1 MIPNRKHSLRGLA
14 LALAL
19 GAFAGLTPI
28 NANADP
34 GFQKWIA
41 GFYDTAAKSGIT
53 QSTYRKA
60 FAGVTDPDPTV
71 LEKAQYQPEFK
82 SQIWDYLDSRVNP
95 YTVDIGRKM
104 AAKYGS
110 TLRSLEQHFGVDRN
124 IILAI
129 WSMESNYGAVLA
141 KDDRLHYVP
150 RALATLAYADERRA
164 KFAQKQLIA
173 ALKILQNGDIS
184 ADGMTGSWAGAMGHT
199 QFIPTSYLLYA
210 VDADGN
216 GHRDIWNSVPDALA
230 TSANLLA
237 KNGWD
242 TGKTWGYE
250 VQVPASAAKQAGKTH
265 TLAQWAAM
273 GLTRPNGKSF
283 KDASTKAQLKMPG
296 GPGGPGFL
304 MTSNFFTIKK
314 YNASDSYALAVG
326 LLADEIA
333 GYGGMKQRWPRPDGT
348 LDVKEK
354 FELQTRLK
362 TLGYYDGEVDGNFG
376 SGSKAAISAVQQRL
390 GMQTDGE
397 PSLPLLNALRR

>member
-1 MIPNRKHSLRGLA
+1 MIKNHRDSLRGLA
-14 LALAL
+14 LALIVTAS
-19 GAFAGLTPI
+19 AGLAPL
-28 NANADP
+28 NAKADQR
-34 GFQKWIA
+34 FQQWIA
-41 GFYDTAAKSGIT
+41 NFYQTAAQSGI
-53 QSTYRKA
+53 SKATYRKA
-60 FAGVTDPDPTV
+60 FDGVSDPDPTV
-71 LEKAQYQPEFK
+71 LEKAAYQPEFTTK
-82 SQIWDYLDSRVNP
+82 IWDYVDSRVNP
-95 YTVDIGRKM
+95 YTVAIGRKM
-104 AAKYGS
+104 AAKHAS
-110 TLRSLEQHFGVDRN
+110 TLNALERRFGVDKT

-129 WSMESNYGAVLA
+129 WSMESNYGAVLE

-150 RALATLAYADERRA
+150 RALATLAYADERRSGFA
-164 KFAQKQLIA
+164 KKQLIA

-184 ADGMTGSWAGAMGHT
+184 PDGMTGSWAGAMGHT

-230 TSANLLA
+230 TSANLLM
-237 KNGWD
+237 KNGWQ

-250 VQVPASAAKQAGKTH
+250 VTVPASAAKQVGKTH
-265 TLAQWAAM
+265 TLAQWASL
-273 GLTRPNGKSF
+273 GLTRPNGKAF
-283 KDASTKAQLKMPG
+283 REGATKAVLKMPG
-296 GPGGPGFL
+296 GIDGPGFL

-314 YNASDSYALAVG
+314 YNAADSYAIAVG

-362 TLGYYDGEVDGNFG
+362 ALGYYEGEVDGNFG
-376 SGSKAAISAVQQRL
+376 SGSKAAIATVQGRI
-390 GMQTDGE
+390 GMQQDGE